1 MERFEK
7 WPLLAS
13 VDSPEAL
20 KCLPESRLGE
30 LAGEIRDYLTFR
42 VGQNGGHLSSNLG
55 VVELTMA
62 IHRVFDTPGDHVIFD
77 VGHQSYTHK
86 LLTGR
91 GERFDTLRTAGGI
104 SGFPKRAE
112 SEHDAFGTGHSST
125 AISAAVGMAEA
136 DALAGRECWTVAV
149 VGDGALT
156 GGLAYEG
163 LNNVRNDL
171 RLIIIINENE
181 MSISPNTG
189 RLAGQLSRMR
199 ASRSYLRIK
208 EIASAVLRK
217 IPLIGK
223 PIHKI
228 LRRFKRHV
236 KHWFYREN
244 RFEYMGIRYMGPI
257 DGNDTVGVETL
268 LRRAKRRNSAVI
280 LHLKTTK
287 GKGYAPAE
295 ADAAA
300 YHSVA
305 PAAKQGGAQGFSHI
319 MGGELCRLAEQ
330 NERICAIT
338 AAMCD
343 GTGLAEFAHRYPK
356 RFFDVGIAEGHAVT
370 FAAGLA
376 AGGYHPVVAVYS
388 SFLQRAVDNLLHDTA
403 LQNFPLTLCIDRAG
417 FNAPDGPT
425 HHGVFDVALLSTLSD
440 VRIFT
445 PVTKQGLIRSLALA
459 QKAPGITAIRYPSGE
474 PCREIAD
481 AFYATDE
488 CEAPGVRVWESGPSP
503 KLTVIT
509 HGRIAAKALLAA
521 NALVHKGIELRI
533 LLCEYIAP
541 YGELADALLPFICG
555 EGVLTLEE
563 EIRHGGFGMNLQDAL
578 LQRGLDL
585 PIEIMAA
592 ESGFVNPAS
601 GETPLAAAGLDAAHI
616 EKTLCR
622 MVQKKE
628 NEYVKG

>member
-1 MERFEK
+1 MERFEN

-13 VDSPEAL
+13 IDSPEAL
-20 KCLPESRLGE
+20 KRLPEAELSA
-30 LAGEIRDYLTFR
+30 LAGEIRSYLTYR

-55 VVELTMA
+55 AVELTMA
-62 IHRVFDTPGDHVIFD
+62 IHRVFDTPSDHVIFD

-91 GERFDTLRTAGGI
+91 GEHFDTLRTPGGL
-104 SGFPKRAE
+104 SGFPKREE
-112 SEHDAFGTGHSST
+112 SAHDAFGTGHSST

-136 DALAGRECWTVAV
+136 DALSGKECWTVAV

-156 GGLAYEG
+156 GGLSYEG

-171 RLIIIINENE
+171 RLVIIINENE

-208 EIASAVLRK
+208 EIASATLRK

-223 PIHKI
+223 PIYKV
-228 LRRFKRHV
+228 LRRIKRHI

-257 DGNDTVGVETL
+257 DGNDTVAVETM
-268 LRRAKRRNSAVI
+268 LRRAKRRNSALI

-295 ADAAA
+295 ADAST
-300 YHSVA
+300 YHSLL
-305 PAAKQGGAQGFSHI
+305 PAGRSTPAESFSQT
-319 MGGELCRLAEQ
+319 MGHALCDLARE
-330 NERICAIT
+330 NERLLAIT

-343 GTGLAEFAHRYPK
+343 GTGLGAFAKQCPS

-370 FAAGLA
+370 FAAGLS
-376 AGGYHPVVAVYS
+376 AGGYHPVFAVYS
-388 SFLQRAVDNLLHDTA
+388 SFLQRAVDNLIHDAA
-403 LQNFPLTLCIDRAG
+403 LQQLPLTLCIDRAG
-417 FNAPDGPT
+417 FNAADGPT
-425 HHGVFDVALLSTLSD
+425 HHGVFDVALLSALPD
-440 VRIFT
+440 VQIFT
-445 PVTKQGLIRSLALA
+445 PVTKAGLRRSLSLA
-459 QKAPGITAIRYPSGE
+459 VEAQGITALRYPSGE
-474 PCREIAD
+474 PCEQILS
-481 AFYATDE
+481 AFYPDGEGAE
-488 CEAPGVRVWESGPSP
+488 IGVRTFESGPDP

-509 HGRIAAKALLAA
+509 HGRIAAEALSAAEALAKEGTF
-521 NALVHKGIELRI
+521 VRI

-541 YGELADALLPFICG
+541 YDKLADELLPLVCG
-555 EGVLTLEE
+555 EGVLFLEE
-563 EIRHGGFGMNLQDAL
+563 EIRQGGFGMHLQDAL
-578 LQRGLDL
+578 LQKGLAL
-585 PIEIMAA
+585 PTKIMAA
-592 ESGFVNPAS
+592 KSGFVTPAS

-616 EKTLCR
+616 EKTLR
-622 MVQKKE
+622 HMAQKKE